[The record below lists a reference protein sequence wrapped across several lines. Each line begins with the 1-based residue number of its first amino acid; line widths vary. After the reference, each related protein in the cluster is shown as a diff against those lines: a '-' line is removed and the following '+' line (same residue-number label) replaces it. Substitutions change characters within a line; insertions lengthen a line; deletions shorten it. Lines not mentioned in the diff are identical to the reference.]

1 MSSYITL
8 NRPDLPGIVGL
19 LNHRPDTGKVLC
31 ELAEILLRSDHGL
44 PRGEREWIAS
54 YVSYLNQCHF
64 CHTSHG
70 AAASAHAGKEVTMI
84 DEIEKGPE
92 SKAISDKLRALLVI
106 AGQVQ
111 KLGNCVT
118 EEAIE
123 KAREAGAGD
132 DDIHD
137 TVLIAAAFCMYNRY
151 VDGLHTWA
159 PAEREAYKEEG
170 RQMAFEGYLRN
181 FK

>member
-8 NRPDLPGIVGL
+8 NRPELPGIVGL

-31 ELAEILLRSDHGL
+31 ELAEILLRSDRGL
-44 PRGEREWIAS
+44 PPAEREWIAS
-54 YVSYLNQCHF
+54 YVSYLNRCHF

-70 AAASAHAGKEVTMI
+70 AAASAHAGKDVGTI
-84 DEIEKGPE
+84 DEIEKGPD
-92 SKAISDKLRALLVI
+92 SNVISDKLRALLII

-111 KLGNCVT
+111 KGGNCVT
-118 EEAIE
+118 IEAVE
-123 KAREAGAGD
+123 NAGEAGATEE
-132 DDIHD
+132 DIHD

-159 PAEREAYKEEG
+159 PADRKDYVEEG
-170 RQMAFEGYLRN
+170 EKMAFEGYLRH
-181 FK
+181 F

>member
-1 MSSYITL
+1 MSSYIAL
-8 NRPDLPGIVGL
+8 NRPELPGIVGL
-19 LNHRPDTGKVLC
+19 LDNRPDTGKILC
-31 ELAEILLRSDHGL
+31 ELAEVLLRTDKGMSS
-44 PRGEREWIAS
+44 GEREWIAS

-70 AAASAHAGKEVTMI
+70 AAASAHAGKDVAMI
-84 DEIEKGPE
+84 DEIEKGPDSE
-92 SKAISDKLRALLVI
+92 VISEKLKTLLVI

-118 EEAIE
+118 EGAVEN
-123 KAREAGAGD
+123 ARNAGATD

-170 RQMAFEGYLRN
+170 KQMAFEGYLRH
-181 FK
+181 F

>member
-8 NRPDLPGIVGL
+8 SHPELPGIVGL
-19 LNHRPDTGKVLC
+19 LDHRPDTGKVLC

-44 PRGEREWIAS
+44 TPREREWIAS

-70 AAASAHAGKEVTMI
+70 AAASAHAHKDIEMI
-84 DEIEKGPE
+84 DEIEKGPD
-92 SKAISDKLRALLVI
+92 STVISDKLRALLVI

-111 KLGNCVT
+111 KLGRCVT
-118 EEAIE
+118 EEAVE
-123 KAREAGAGD
+123 KAREAGATD
-132 DDIHD
+132 EDIHD

-159 PAEREAYKEEG
+159 PAERKDYAEEG
-170 RQMAFEGYLRN
+170 KQMAFEGYMRH
-181 FK
+181 F